1 MKRLSF
7 ILISVLML
15 GLITSCNY
23 IPFPCNFFPSRNSD
37 FNIDPIERDDNSFEI
52 LRDTIISQKNYL
64 NDDDLGF
71 NDNISIEE
79 PQLSDLKIC
88 YYNKDLFSNN
98 VFVNSSTNK
107 EPGNKIKSLSAKKV
121 IYSIQPLD
129 SSVAGVDSFQ
139 QPQVVKVRK
148 QVVTITK
155 TIEHS

>member
-1 MKRLSF
+1 
-7 ILISVLML
+7 ML

-79 PQLSDLKIC
+79 SQLSDLKIC

-98 VFVNSSTNK
+98 VFVNTSTNK
-107 EPGNKIKSLSAKKV
+107 KPGNKIKSLSAKKV